1 MADGWTFVLASIP
14 AMVVLGMRHALEVDH
29 ITAIDNLV
37 RLHNASKRARL
48 VGTGFSMGHMIS
60 VLGEMIFII
69 YVIGSAT
76 GADSLAFWGGII
88 GAIGIGA
95 IGASNIYAMKKWGR
109 TGAAIL
115 ASKVLSRTGM
125 LGPFGSALIT
135 GMVFGL
141 GFDTATQIS
150 AITLSAVASATLG
163 IQVALVLAGAFA
175 VGMIPLDTLDSF
187 VLRSAFSRIFSTKGF
202 RYLSYALSGVA
213 LSVAAMV
220 SYSILAGTEM
230 IPEWLGPALAVGI
243 IATSFGYSYVTKAR
257 RESKEGGGVIKEKMP
272 HSHPPNFRKGEE
284 DGKAS
289 PGGTL

>member
-1 MADGWTFVLASIP
+1 MSDGWTFVLASIP

-48 VGTGFSMGHMIS
+48 VGTGFSTGHMIS

-76 GADSLAFWGGII
+76 GADALAFWGGII
-88 GAIGIGA
+88 GAAGIGA
-95 IGASNIYAMKKWGR
+95 IGAINIYAMKKWGK

-150 AITLSAVASATLG
+150 AITLSAVASAALG
-163 IQVALVLAGAFA
+163 IQVALVLAGVFA
-175 VGMIPLDTLDSF
+175 AGMIPMDTLDSF
-187 VLRSAFSRIFSTKGF
+187 VLRSAFSRIFSTRGF

-220 SYSILAGTEM
+220 SYSILAKAEKI
-230 IPEWLGPALAVGI
+230 IPEWLGPVLAVGI
-243 IATSFGYSYVTKAR
+243 IAASFGYSYLTKAR
-257 RESKEGGGVIKEKMP
+257 GRGSAGEDVIKKKA
-272 HSHPPNFRKGEE
+272 SHNHTNLLREEEGEE
-284 DGKAS
+284 DGKVDS
-289 PGGTL
+289 